1 MLDDDIVA
9 AAQRLL
15 DICKRKNV
23 LIATAESCTA
33 GLVTGTLTELPGVS
47 SILDRG
53 YVTYSNEA
61 KHEML
66 GVSRDTLASY
76 GAVSRQ
82 TAEEMVRGVF
92 GHSRVHLAVSV
103 TGIAGPDGGS
113 AEKPVGLVHF
123 AAGSVSGRLDHAEKR
138 FGDIG
143 RSQIRKLSV
152 LQAFRMLHD
161 LAEAEPNRPPRQSVD
176 D

>member
-15 DICKRKNV
+15 DICKRKKL

-33 GLVTGTLTELPGVS
+33 GLVAGTLTEVPGVS

-61 KHEML
+61 KHDML
-66 GVSRDTLASY
+66 GVSRETLARY

-82 TAEEMVRGVF
+82 TAEEMARGVL
-92 GHSRVHLAVSV
+92 GRAPVDLSVSV

-113 AEKPVGLVHF
+113 EDKPVGLVHF
-123 AAGSVSGRLDHAEKR
+123 AAATRGGALIHAEKR
-138 FGDIG
+138 FGDVG
-143 RSQIRKLSV
+143 RPAVRKQSV
-152 LQAFRMLHD
+152 LQAFLMLHE
-161 LAEAEPNRPPRQSVD
+161 LAEAEPSRSS
-176 D
+176 

>member
-9 AAQRLL
+9 AARQLL
-15 DICKRKNV
+15 DICKRKNT

-33 GLVTGTLTELPGVS
+33 GLVAGTLTELPGVS

-61 KHEML
+61 KHQML
-66 GVSRDTLASY
+66 GVSRETLDRY

-82 TAEEMVRGVF
+82 TAEEMVRGVL
-92 GHSRVHLAVSV
+92 GHSRVHLVVSV

-113 AEKPVGLVHF
+113 AEKPVGTFWVGLSSAGKTEAFHYFYPAERNRFRLYCTTAALDLVRRHL
-123 AAGSVSGRLDHAEKR
+123 AGLSKQWE
-138 FGDIG
+138 
-143 RSQIRKLSV
+143 IR
-152 LQAFRMLHD
+152 
-161 LAEAEPNRPPRQSVD
+161 
-176 D
+176 